1 MKYILRLFTLLII
14 IFLLI
19 LSGDLYC
26 KNTELKKEIKQYEMK
41 KFTCQTLLSDKVTR
55 KIMCAR

>member
-1 MKYILRLFTLLII
+1 MRSIPFIVII
-14 IFLLI
+14 ALVI

-26 KNTELKKEIKQYEMK
+26 KNTELKKEIASYEMK

>member
-1 MKYILRLFTLLII
+1 MRSIPFIVII
-14 IFLLI
+14 ALVI

-41 KFTCQTLLSDKVTR
+41 KFTCKTLLSDKVTR